1 MISDKFNVNNFQNL
15 LILILIPSLITGPL
29 LPEMICII
37 LSLIFLFNLY
47 RSFNL
52 EFINKKI
59 FLAYLLFTVLL
70 VFGSILSKY
79 TRLSIETSI
88 FYFRFIIFALAF
100 SLILGKDLK
109 TLRLLFLISTITL
122 VFLAVNIIIQYCFNI
137 DLFGNIP
144 LTSGRYSSLFGTELI
159 AGGFLARFMFL
170 GVIFILFIS
179 DINKKYNTYL
189 LSFYLILNTCAIF
202 LSGERTSFF
211 ILIIN
216 ILIFVIYIKSFR
228 KIIFILLIC
237 IPILGVIFIK
247 INSDAKARMFEVTKS
262 EIFENN
268 KINIF
273 TKVYQAHYTVAF
285 NMFKDRPLIG
295 HGVKSFREAC
305 KENRYDH
312 YNGCT
317 THPHNFYMQF
327 LAETGLFGFFF
338 LILFYFYIL
347 FKFIKIFFKKER
359 NKIDL
364 IKLILYQAII
374 VNLFPFMPSGNFF
387 NNWMSIVLYI
397 PIALI
402 IFFENLNNK
411 NQKYLIKYFK

>member
-1 MISDKFNVNNFQNL
+1 MYRDKFNVNNFQNL

-29 LPEMICII
+29 LPELICIM

-47 RSFNL
+47 RNFNL

-59 FLAYLLFTVLL
+59 FLAYVLFTILL
-70 VFGSILSKY
+70 IIGSIFSKY
-79 TRLSIETSI
+79 TRLSLETSI
-88 FYFRFIIFALAF
+88 FYFRFIIFSLAF
-100 SLILGKDLK
+100 SLILEKNIK

-144 LTSGRYSSLFGTELI
+144 LTPGRYSSLFGTELI

-179 DINKKYNTYL
+179 DINKKYNIYL
-189 LSFYLILNTCAIF
+189 LFFYLIINTCAIF

-216 ILIFVIYIKSFR
+216 ILIFSLYLKSFK
-228 KIIFILLIC
+228 KIIFILLLC
-237 IPILGVIFIK
+237 APILGLFFIQ
-247 INSDAKARMFEVTKS
+247 INPDAKIRMFNATKEEVFTD
-262 EIFENN
+262 N

-273 TKVYQAHYTVAF
+273 SAVYESHYVVAF
-285 NMFKDRPLIG
+285 NMFKDRPIIG

-305 KENRYDH
+305 KETRYAH
-312 YNGCT
+312 YNGCA

-327 LAETGLFGFFF
+327 LAEIGLLGFCF
-338 LILFYFYIL
+338 LIGLYFYIL
-347 FKFIKIFFKKER
+347 FKFVKIFFKKK
-359 NKIDL
+359 NNLDL
-364 IKLILYQAII
+364 LKLILYQAVL
-374 VNLFPFMPSGNFF
+374 VNLFPLMPSGNFF

-402 IFFENLNNK
+402 ILFESLNK
-411 NQKYLIKYFK
+411 NGKYLIKNSK

>member
-100 SLILGKDLK
+100 SLILGKDIK

-122 VFLAVNIIIQYCFNI
+122 VFLAFNIIIQYCFNI
-137 DLFGNIP
+137 DLFVNIP
-144 LTSGRYSSLFGTELI
+144 LTPGRYSSLFGTELI

-216 ILIFVIYIKSFR
+216 ILIFTFYIKSFR
-228 KIIFILLIC
+228 KIIFVLLIC

-247 INSDAKARMFEVTKS
+247 INSDAKERMFEVTKS

-295 HGVKSFREAC
+295 HGVKSFREVC
-305 KENRYDH
+305 KETRYAH

>member
-1 MISDKFNVNNFQNL
+1 MYRDKFNVNNFQNL
-15 LILILIPSLITGPL
+15 LILILIPSLIIGPL
-29 LPEMICII
+29 LPELICIM

-47 RSFNL
+47 RNFNL

-59 FLAYLLFTVLL
+59 FLAYVLFTILL
-70 VFGSILSKY
+70 IIGSIFSKY
-79 TRLSIETSI
+79 TRLSLETSI
-88 FYFRFIIFALAF
+88 FYFRFIIFSLAF
-100 SLILGKDLK
+100 SLILEKNIK

-144 LTSGRYSSLFGTELI
+144 LTPGRYSSLFGTELI

-179 DINKKYNTYL
+179 DINKKYNIYL
-189 LSFYLILNTCAIF
+189 LFFYLIINTCAIF

-216 ILIFVIYIKSFR
+216 ILIFSLYLKSFK
-228 KIIFILLIC
+228 KIIFILLLC
-237 IPILGVIFIK
+237 APILGLFFIQ
-247 INSDAKARMFEVTKS
+247 INPDAKIRMFNATK
-262 EIFENN
+262 EGVFTDN

-273 TKVYQAHYTVAF
+273 SAVYESHYVVAF
-285 NMFKDRPLIG
+285 NMFKDRPIIG

-305 KENRYDH
+305 KETRYAH
-312 YNGCT
+312 YNGCA

-327 LAETGLFGFFF
+327 LAEIGLLGFCF
-338 LILFYFYIL
+338 LIGLYFYIL
-347 FKFIKIFFKKER
+347 FKFVKIFFKKK
-359 NKIDL
+359 NNLDL
-364 IKLILYQAII
+364 LKLILYQAVL
-374 VNLFPFMPSGNFF
+374 VNLFPLMPSGNFF

-402 IFFENLNNK
+402 ILFESLNK
-411 NQKYLIKYFK
+411 NGKYLIKNSK

>member
-1 MISDKFNVNNFQNL
+1 MIRNKFNVNNFQNL
-15 LILILIPSLITGPL
+15 LILILIPALVTGPL

-47 RSFNL
+47 RNFNL

-59 FLAYLLFTVLL
+59 FLAYILFTASLI
-70 VFGSILSKY
+70 FGSIFSKY

-100 SLILGKDLK
+100 SLILGKTIK

-122 VFLAVNIIIQYCFNI
+122 VFLAVNIVIQYCFNI

-144 LTSGRYSSLFGTELI
+144 LTPGRYSSLFGTELI
-159 AGGFLARFMFL
+159 AGGFLARFMFF
-170 GVIFILFIS
+170 GIIFILFIS
-179 DINKKYNTYL
+179 DIKKKYNAYL
-189 LSFYLILNTCAIF
+189 LFFYLILNTCAIF
-202 LSGERTSFF
+202 LSGERTSFL
-211 ILIIN
+211 ILIVN
-216 ILIFVIYIKSFR
+216 ILIFSFYLKSFR
-228 KIIFILLIC
+228 KLIFILLIC
-237 IPILGVIFIK
+237 APILGVIFVK
-247 INSDAKARMFEVTKS
+247 INPDAKERMFEVTKS

-268 KINIF
+268 RINIF
-273 TKVYQAHYTVAF
+273 TKVYQAHYTVAV
-285 NMFKDRPLIG
+285 NMFKDSPLIG

-305 KENRYDH
+305 KETRYAK
-312 YNGCT
+312 YNGCA

-327 LAETGLFGFFF
+327 LAEIGLLGFSF

-347 FKFIKIFFKKER
+347 LNFIKIFFKKNR
-359 NKIDL
+359 NNIDL
-364 IKLILYQAII
+364 IKLILYQTVI

-397 PIALI
+397 PVALI

-411 NQKYLIKYFK
+411 NRKYLIKNFK